1 MPLPGIELMDPYKYR
16 ARIFAASD
24 ESPNLAKDIAILYLI
39 KLSRFK
45 EW

>member
-24 ESPNLAKDIAILYLI
+24 ESPNLAKDIAYLI